1 MFPKWGRQVGMM
13 DKRTGMA
20 LWGCGRWGEKW
31 LATLLGNDA
40 MELLYVV
47 DSDSARLEQLKQK
60 YPAVTVTNDI
70 GKTLADERVQAVV
83 IAAPVKE
90 HARLTVQALNA
101 NRHVLCEKPL
111 CHELDELIAI
121 NQAARKSTGRLM
133 VGHLLAF
140 YPLLAK
146 LRQMLRSGDLGELH
160 GLELRRTAL
169 GRVRRV
175 EDVIKSFA
183 VHDLVA
189 AILLLDAPITS
200 VNAYG
205 WGLNQDRVE
214 EGHIVLQTGKVTA
227 HIYANWLSPYKERRM
242 IVTCENGSAEFLED
256 GDGTHLR
263 AWKFAWSQP
272 QKGEDTIPVVAEP
285 ILAEDLK
292 IAALDLELNG
302 FLRLIQTGEATE
314 GTDLEF
320 AGLLMTLLD
329 EIGKKIRV

>member
-1 MFPKWGRQVGMM
+1 M
-13 DKRTGMA
+13 DKRMGMA

-40 MELLYVV
+40 VELYYIV
-47 DSDSARLEQLKQK
+47 DSDPARLEQLKQK
-60 YPAVTVTNDI
+60 YPAITVTNDI
-70 GKTLADERVQAVV
+70 SRTLADERIQAVV
-83 IAAPVKE
+83 IAAPVKD

-121 NQAARKSTGRLM
+121 NQAAKKSSSKLM
-133 VGHLLAF
+133 VGHLLAL

-146 LRQMLRSGDLGELH
+146 LRQMLKSGELGELH

-200 VNAYG
+200 VNAHG
-205 WGLNQDRVE
+205 WGLSDDRVE
-214 EGHIVLQTGKVTA
+214 EGHIFLESAATTV

-242 IVTCENGSAEFLED
+242 IATCENGSAEFWED

-272 QKGEDTIPVVAEP
+272 AKGEDTIPVAADS

-302 FLRLIQTGEATE
+302 FLKLIHTGEATE

-329 EIGKKIRV
+329 EIGKKIRI

>member
-1 MFPKWGRQVGMM
+1 ME
-13 DKRTGMA
+13 KRMGMA

-40 MELLYVV
+40 VDLVYVM
-47 DSDSARLEQLKQK
+47 DSDRARLEQLKLK
-60 YPAVTVTNDI
+60 YPSLTVTNDI
-70 GKTLADERVQAVV
+70 GKTLLDERVQAVV
-83 IAAPVKE
+83 IAAPVKD
-90 HARLTVQALNA
+90 HARLTEQALNA

-111 CHELDELIAI
+111 CHVLDELIQI
-121 NQAARKSTGRLM
+121 NQAAKKSRGRLM

-140 YPLLAK
+140 YPLLSK

-189 AILLLDAPITS
+189 ALLLLDAPITA
-200 VNAYG
+200 VDAYG
-205 WGLNQDRVE
+205 WGLSAERVE
-214 EGHIVLQTGKVTA
+214 EGHIVLKSGAVTV

-242 IVTCENGSAEFLED
+242 LVTCENGSAEFWED
-256 GDGTHLR
+256 GEGTHLR
-263 AWKFAWSQP
+263 VWKFAWSQP
-272 QKGEDTIPVVAEP
+272 AKGEDTIPVEVES

-292 IAALDLELNG
+292 IAALELELEG
-302 FLRLIQTGEATE
+302 FLRLIQTGEATA
-314 GTDLEF
+314 GTVLEF
-320 AGLLMTLLD
+320 TGLLMTLLD
-329 EIGKKIRV
+329 EIDKKIRI

>member
-1 MFPKWGRQVGMM
+1 ME
-13 DKRTGMA
+13 KRAGMA

-40 MELLYVV
+40 VDLRYVV
-47 DSDSARLEQLKQK
+47 DSDPARLEQLGQS
-60 YPAVTVTNDI
+60 YPALTVTNDTA
-70 GKTLADERVQAVV
+70 KTLADERVQAVV
-83 IAAPVKE
+83 IAAPVKD
-90 HARLTVQALNA
+90 HARLTVQVLGA
-101 NRHVLCEKPL
+101 NRNVLCEKPL

-121 NQAARKSTGRLM
+121 NQAAKKSTGRLM

-200 VNAYG
+200 VDAYG
-205 WGLNQDRVE
+205 WGLSQERVE
-214 EGHIVLQTGKVTA
+214 EGHIVLKSAAATV

-242 IVTCENGSAEFLED
+242 LLTCENGSAEFWED
-256 GDGTHLR
+256 ADGTHLR
-263 AWKFAWSQP
+263 VWKFAWSQP
-272 QKGEDTIPVVAEP
+272 QKGEDTIPVEAEP

-292 IAALDLELNG
+292 IAALDLELSG

-329 EIGKKIRV
+329 EIEKKIRV

>member
-1 MFPKWGRQVGMM
+1 MEERV
-13 DKRTGMA
+13 GMA

-40 MELLYVV
+40 VDLRYVV
-47 DSDSARLEQLKQK
+47 DSDPARPEQLGQK
-60 YPAVTVTNDI
+60 YPTITVTNDI
-70 GKTLADERVQAVV
+70 AKTLADERVQAVV
-83 IAAPVKE
+83 IAAPVKD

-111 CHELDELIAI
+111 CHELDELITI
-121 NQAARKSTGRLM
+121 NQAAKKSSGRLM

-140 YPLLAK
+140 YPLLGK
-146 LRQMLRSGDLGELH
+146 LRQVLRSGDLGELH

-200 VNAYG
+200 VDAYG
-205 WGLNQDRVE
+205 WGLSQERVE
-214 EGHIVLQTGKVTA
+214 EGHIVLQSATA
-227 HIYANWLSPYKERRM
+227 TVHIYANWLSPYKERRM
-242 IVTCENGSAEFLED
+242 IATCENGSAEFWED

-263 AWKFAWSQP
+263 VWKFAWSQP
-272 QKGEDTIPVVAEP
+272 QKGEDTIPVEAEP
-285 ILAEDLK
+285 ILTEDLK

-302 FLRLIQTGEATE
+302 FLKLIQTGEATE

-329 EIGKKIRV
+329 EIDKKIRV

>member
-1 MFPKWGRQVGMM
+1 MMEKRVGI
-13 DKRTGMA
+13 A

-31 LATLLGNDA
+31 LATLLSSDTV
-40 MELLYVV
+40 ELCYVV
-47 DSDSARLEQLKQK
+47 DSDPARLEQLKQK
-60 YPAVTVTNDI
+60 YPALTVTNDT
-70 GKTLADERVQAVV
+70 GKTLADDQVEAVV
-83 IAAPVKE
+83 IAAPVKD
-90 HARLTVQALNA
+90 HARLTVLTLNA

-121 NQAARKSTGRLM
+121 NQAAKKSTGRLM

-146 LRQMLRSGDLGELH
+146 LRQMLRAGDLGELH

-189 AILLLDAPITS
+189 ALLLLDAPITS
-200 VNAYG
+200 VSAYG
-205 WGLNQDRVE
+205 WGLNKDRVE
-214 EGHIVLQTGKVTA
+214 EGHIVLQSGATTI

-242 IVTCENGSAEFLED
+242 IATCENGSAEFWED

-263 AWKFAWSQP
+263 VWKFAWSQP
-272 QKGEDTIPVVAEP
+272 AKGEDTIPVEAEL
-285 ILAEDLK
+285 ILTENVK
-292 IAALDLELNG
+292 VPALELELNG
-302 FLRLIQTGEATE
+302 FLNLINTGVATE

-329 EIGKKIRV
+329 EIDKKIRI